1 MEKLIVGNWKMSLG
15 YQASLALAQELK
27 ELSVKADR
35 QVAVCPSPL
44 AMAQVAEI
52 LATSAVATGAQNVA
66 AALPGALTG
75 ETSLES
81 LVEIGGHYVILGHS
95 ERRQYLAETDSI
107 VHDKAQAVLE
117 RSQIT
122 PIICV
127 GEDLAT
133 RQTGQAEAWVEKQ
146 LRAALANLAQLAGQ
160 RLVIA
165 YEPIWAIGTG
175 ETSTPEQAEAMHQ
188 FIRQIVSDL
197 GIAHCRILYG
207 GSAKPENA
215 ASLLAMPNIDG
226 LLVGGASLTAAS
238 FAQIVNA

>member
-27 ELSVKADR
+27 SLAVPANR
-35 QVAVCPSPL
+35 QAVVCPSPV
-44 AMAQVAEI
+44 AVAQVAEI
-52 LATSAVATGAQNVA
+52 LATSAVAVGSQNVA

-81 LVEIGGHYVILGHS
+81 LVEAGCRYIILGHS
-95 ERRQYLAETDSI
+95 ERRQYLAETDQI
-107 VHDKAQAVLE
+107 VHDKVQAVLE
-117 RSQIT
+117 RSQII

-133 RQTGQAEAWVEKQ
+133 RQAGQAEVWVEKQ
-146 LRAALANLAQLAGQ
+146 LRAALANLNQLALQ

-188 FIRQIVSDL
+188 FIRQVVAGL
-197 GIAHCRILYG
+197 GIASCQILYG
-207 GSAKPENA
+207 GSAKPDNA
-215 ASLLAMPNIDG
+215 VNLLAMPNIDG
-226 LLVGGASLTAAS
+226 LLVGGASLTASS